1 MTYTSTL
8 SPGSSSRRTNHCNTV
23 VTPPTMPALPTDQ
36 QTQQQEEEQDDDLN
50 LAYASALINNN
61 ATEEQTQRAQVLT
74 NIPSNHLNKNFQPGS
89 VHDVFK
95 YNFTLAEGEYK
106 NCEIVAR
113 NSVRKNVYPI
123 IKFLWYDSP
132 DEKEKNFNYIK
143 EDLLQHG
150 KEKELRKANP
160 CAYEFLRGLNKLDQ
174 DTPAIDK
181 AIFWNTYRKLVE
193 NTLSNQRSSDISL
206 MKRNIVPGNEN
217 ASFLIH
223 SFNIQPSNQIY
234 LPFCIMTMLEIAKS
248 MRHQADADKSYPSK
262 VENLRSVMNQ
272 IIADRKIE
280 EGSSEFKEKQ
290 KKSADDGIEEI
301 CFPNFTPL
309 FKNELAFQEFCDR
322 VLCVVVGKVQMGT
335 MGTRLVGTAKNCYLK
350 AVTLSNEQFALM
362 VLDDRWELWERL
374 AELRLLRED
383 DPNENGSNSAQQED
397 SIKKSIYHDEDDQ
410 RQQDATC
417 KDPKANKIP
426 GSNLTRYSMWG
437 RYCPYYKGYGNGNPA
452 MLAMNASLGGRQA
465 PLRRSPDAVRLRKQI
480 SEWWGNEKYTG
491 PKRKRKKEPRQMKVK
506 KDKGPICQIL
516 TDDIDEEELYLREV
530 GE

>member
-1 MTYTSTL
+1 MAYTTT
-8 SPGSSSRRTNHCNTV
+8 SPAVSSVRRTNHSIPV
-23 VTPPTMPALPTDQ
+23 VSPPMPALPTN
-36 QTQQQEEEQDDDLN
+36 QTQQQEEQDDMLDLE
-50 LAYASALINNN
+50 SAEALLDN
-61 ATEEQTQRAQVLT
+61 AAEEQTQRAQVLT

-217 ASFLIH
+217 TSFLIH

-248 MRHQADADKSYPSK
+248 MKHQADADKSYPSK

-272 IIADRKIE
+272 IIAVRKRE

-290 KKSADDGIEEI
+290 RKSADDGIEEI

-335 MGTRLVGTAKNCYLK
+335 MGTRLGTAKNSYLK

-374 AELRLLRED
+374 AELRLQRED
-383 DPNENGSNSAQQED
+383 LPNENGSISAQQED

-410 RQQDATC
+410 RQQDTTC

-437 RYCPYYKGYGNGNPA
+437 QYCPYYKGYGNGNPA

-465 PLRRSPDAVRLRKQI
+465 PLRRSPDAVRLRKQL

-506 KDKGPICQIL
+506 KDKGPICQIV
-516 TDDIDEEELYLREV
+516 TDDIDEEQLYLQEV
-530 GE
+530 G

>member
-1 MTYTSTL
+1 MTYTTR
-8 SPGSSSRRTNHCNTV
+8 SPGSSFVRRTNDSMAL
-23 VTPPTMPALPTDQ
+23 VTPPMPALPTTQQ
-36 QTQQQEEEQDDDLN
+36 QTQRQEAQDDDLS
-50 LAYASALINNN
+50 LASASALLDRN

-132 DEKEKNFNYIK
+132 DEKETNFNYIK

-217 ASFLIH
+217 TSFLIH

-248 MRHQADADKSYPSK
+248 IRHQADADKSYPSK

-309 FKNELAFQEFCDR
+309 FENELAFQEFCDR
-322 VLCVVVGKVQMGT
+322 ILCVVVGKVQMGT
-335 MGTRLVGTAKNCYLK
+335 MGTRLVGTAKNSYLK

-374 AELRLLRED
+374 AELRLQRED
-383 DPNENGSNSAQQED
+383 LPNENGS

-410 RQQDATC
+410 RQPDATC
-417 KDPKANKIP
+417 KDPKANKMP

-437 RYCPYYKGYGNGNPA
+437 RYCPYYKGYGNGIPA

-530 GE
+530 G

>member
-1 MTYTSTL
+1 MTYTTR
-8 SPGSSSRRTNHCNTV
+8 SPGSSFRRTNDSIATI
-23 VTPPTMPALPTDQ
+23 VTPPMPALPTNQQ
-36 QTQQQEEEQDDDLN
+36 QTQRQEEQDDDLS
-50 LAYASALINNN
+50 LVSASALLDSN

-248 MRHQADADKSYPSK
+248 IRHQADADKSYPSK

-309 FKNELAFQEFCDR
+309 FENELAFQEFCDR

-335 MGTRLVGTAKNCYLK
+335 MGTRLVGTAKNSYLK

-374 AELRLLRED
+374 AELRLQRED
-383 DPNENGSNSAQQED
+383 LPNENGS

-426 GSNLTRYSMWG
+426 GSILTRYSMWG
-437 RYCPYYKGYGNGNPA
+437 QYCPYYKGYGNGNPD

-530 GE
+530 R